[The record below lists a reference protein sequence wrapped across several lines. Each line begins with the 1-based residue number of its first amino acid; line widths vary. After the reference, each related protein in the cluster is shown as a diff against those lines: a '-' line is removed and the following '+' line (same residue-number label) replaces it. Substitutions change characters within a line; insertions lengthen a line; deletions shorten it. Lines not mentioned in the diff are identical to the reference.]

1 MASTGIEPTL
11 GTAADVAGST
21 ADHASADAVLQ
32 DAPAC
37 VDMVGRTSLDALAAL
52 FGRAHAVVG
61 NDTGP
66 VFLAA
71 KTGVPTV
78 MVMGGDTDPSM
89 SAPVGPRAG
98 WVRQDDIASV
108 TPRQVIDSLST
119 L

>member
-1 MASTGIEPTL
+1 MIV
-11 GTAADVAGST
+11 GTAADR
-21 ADHASADAVLQ
+21 DAVQAVLRN
-32 DAPAC
+32 APGC
-37 VDMVGRTSLDALAAL
+37 IDMVGKTSLDSLAAL

-71 KTGVPTV
+71 KTGVPTL

-89 SAPVGPRAG
+89 SAPVGARAG
-98 WVRQDDIASV
+98 WVRQDSIADV
-108 TPRQVIDSLST
+108 TPQQARDALAA

>member
-1 MASTGIEPTL
+1 
-11 GTAADVAGST
+11 
-21 ADHASADAVLQ
+21 
-32 DAPAC
+32 
-37 VDMVGRTSLDALAAL
+37 
-52 FGRAHAVVG
+52 VVG
-61 NDTGP
+61 NDMGP